1 MFVLAAYQQLCTVAV
16 EPHHKVI
23 LRKADYPK
31 VMRLK
36 DLLTM
41 KGTVPL
47 KYKCILAL
55 KLSSSILQLMETPW
69 LKTWQFLDA
78 ACFPVTKNRD
88 DEGFSIDYDYPTVS
102 GLTAAAPRSSLS
114 SHRKVNK
121 DTILLEFGIVLLEL
135 WHEEILEDHFSCPA
149 PVEMPHER
157 RHLARS
163 WFDEREDPLPLL
175 SLHQPRGGKGALL
188 VRWLG
193 GYRVLELDLSRCNPT
208 TAQELRR
215 MDERRIMVKI
225 VSKGKIWGR
234 GETWVMLFSM

>member
-175 SLHQPRGGKGALL
+175 YNRAVSHCISLEVGREPYWSVGWEDTEFWNSICQDVIQPLHKN
-188 VRWLG
+188 
-193 GYRVLELDLSRCNPT
+193 C
-208 TAQELRR
+208 
-215 MDERRIMVKI
+215 
-225 VSKGKIWGR
+225 
-234 GETWVMLFSM
+234 GEWMREESW